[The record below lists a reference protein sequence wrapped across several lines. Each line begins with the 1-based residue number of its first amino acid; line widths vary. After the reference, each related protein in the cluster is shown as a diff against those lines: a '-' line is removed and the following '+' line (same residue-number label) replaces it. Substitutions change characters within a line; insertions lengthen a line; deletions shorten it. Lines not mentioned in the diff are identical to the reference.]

1 MTEYLKYLVLILVLI
16 VSYQFYKYS
25 ISTNGVQRQKRCQPL
40 GIFFTT
46 LGIVGLVFRTPPF
59 VIGGLIF
66 LMLGLRLIAHG
77 LDRVDKKIHI
87 DHLDDDDE

>member
-1 MTEYLKYLVLILVLI
+1 MAEYIKYLVLILVLI

-25 ISTNGVQRQKRCQPL
+25 VSTDGVKRQKRCQPL

-46 LGIVGLVFRTPPF
+46 LGIASLVFRTPPF
-59 VIGGLIF
+59 VIGGLVL

-77 LDRVDKKIHI
+77 LDRVNKKIHI